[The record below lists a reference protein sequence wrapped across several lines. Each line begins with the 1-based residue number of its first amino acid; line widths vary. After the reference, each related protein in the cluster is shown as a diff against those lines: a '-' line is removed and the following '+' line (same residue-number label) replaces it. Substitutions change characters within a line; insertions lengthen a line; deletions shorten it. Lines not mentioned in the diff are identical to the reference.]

1 MKYIGK
7 KVLPMTIDN
16 FIKTIKK
23 SGKMKISLKKL
34 SLDIFSSLNLTQSEE
49 TADKWRKTNTSP
61 NDISEIDPDGFID
74 YFETKTKS
82 TWKSIQEAFGE
93 IDKKN
98 NFINRNTSDVK
109 IFFRSLL
116 TLFYET
122 LRIDYVSLRQILP
135 PEPTIYG
142 RREEMAQIEDI
153 FEKHNFALL
162 TGIGGI
168 GKSYMASAYA
178 HKLWES
184 GGWTVQHII
193 CEDSDTLRNS
203 VNKLQFDILT
213 EKSKTKV
220 ETNQDIFNQKVDIL
234 KKIFK
239 PTLIILDNLN
249 KPFTP
254 SDWDDFKK
262 LTNCGHHI
270 QVLITSRHKW
280 LHDSQNIV
288 DILPLDNDAL
298 YDLYAHHRFEDSS
311 DHSKYIT
318 EHEDV
323 LNKLF
328 ALVENH
334 TLMVTLLAK
343 LPNSILADE
352 QEIYNRLEMDL
363 NLPTEKATVRKDGVE
378 IEGNVMEI
386 AKRIFDISQLTD
398 EEKTIMGYM
407 SIMPLMGIEFELFEE
422 LTDYTSNKINRLIR
436 NHWIIRNEE
445 TFWIRLHP
453 LISETI
459 INSIIS
465 EKNQNRDKNNAAEFM
480 NRVYKNEF
488 FTRIITMRKEGDG
501 DPIKNLKWHTLNKIC
516 ASYVSKIA
524 FPLMYYSPIIIF
536 ENGNFFD
543 FVIDEYK
550 DAFISINQIIKKY
563 ANSDI
568 STDDSQME
576 ND

>member
-1 MKYIGK
+1 MKYVGK
-7 KVLPMTIDN
+7 KVLPMTIDD

-23 SGKMKISLKKL
+23 SGKMKISLKEL
-34 SLDIFSSLNLTQSEE
+34 SFDIFSSLNLTESEE

-61 NDISEIDPDGFID
+61 SNISEINPDGFID

-82 TWKSIQEAFGE
+82 TWEFIQEAFGKE
-93 IDKKN
+93 DKK

-122 LRIDYVSLRQILP
+122 LRIDYVSLRQVLP

-142 RREEMAQIEDI
+142 RHEEMAQIEDI
-153 FEKHNFALL
+153 FENHNFALL

-168 GKSYMASAYA
+168 GKSYMASTYA

-193 CEDSDTLRNS
+193 CEDSDTLRDS

-220 ETNQDIFNQKVDIL
+220 ETNRDIFNQNVNNL

-254 SDWDDFKK
+254 SDRDDFKK
-262 LTNCGHHI
+262 LTSCGQHI

-280 LHDSQNIV
+280 LHDSQSIV

-298 YDLYAHHRFEDSS
+298 YDLYAHHRFEGSS
-311 DHSKYIT
+311 DHSEYIT
-318 EHEDV
+318 EHKDV

-352 QEIYNRLEMDL
+352 QKIYNRLEMDL
-363 NLPTEKATVRKDGVE
+363 NLPAEKATVRKDGVE
-378 IEGNVMEI
+378 IEGNIMEI

-398 EEKTIMGYM
+398 EEKAIMGYM
-407 SIMPLMGIEFELFEE
+407 SIMPLTGVEFELFEE
-422 LTDYTSNKINRLIR
+422 LTDYTSNKINRLIH
-436 NHWIIRNEE
+436 NHWIIRDEE

-465 EKNQNRDKNNAAEFM
+465 EKNQNRDKNNDAEFM

-501 DPIKNLKWHTLNKIC
+501 DPIKSLKWHTLYKIGV
-516 ASYVSKIA
+516 SYISKII
-524 FPLMYYSPIIIF
+524 FPLMYNSPLF
-536 ENGNFFD
+536 YYRNKHLFD
-543 FVIDEYK
+543 FPEYYEYK
-550 DAFISINQIIKKY
+550 DALLSLNKNTKEI

-568 STDDSQME
+568 PTDDSQME